1 MKITRPV
8 DYLFWINV
16 SIILLSAD
24 MWYESKQIIISQG
37 DMKYSEIQYNGCKS
51 HFPNQQRRKVTRE
64 NWQHGSMGFSHVTCV
79 SADVW
84 RKEDLLVTMLKL
96 LDKISPTECPKV
108 GNKANCVL
116 LYKVSNCTCIIL

>member
-1 MKITRPV
+1 
-8 DYLFWINV
+8 
-16 SIILLSAD
+16 
-24 MWYESKQIIISQG
+24 
-37 DMKYSEIQYNGCKS
+37 MKYSEIQYNGCKS